1 MEAVETEVH
10 DNQLWAERPG
20 INMGE
25 LLKFFADLHVHT
37 ALSPCAGDS
46 ATPPNIVASAI
57 ENGMQMIAVTDH
69 NSAENVGAVVACG
82 RRHGLK
88 VIPGM
93 EVASREEVHLV
104 CLLRSV
110 SDALELQEIV
120 YAALPEGPNRPDTFG
135 RQLVMDAEGGTKGEC
150 MRLLMGAADLSVE
163 EIIDAVHRLE
173 GLVIAAHID
182 RPSFSVL
189 ANLGMVPPGAQFDA
203 LEISASLTRA
213 EAVKRFP
220 FIEGYP
226 LVTASDAHLPQ
237 EIGSSPTLF
246 LLAKMDLEEIVMALQ
261 GRGEREYLIQ

>member
-1 MEAVETEVH
+1 
-10 DNQLWAERPG
+10 
-20 INMGE
+20 MGE

-69 NSAENVGAVVACG
+69 NSAENVEAVVTCG
-82 RRHGLK
+82 RLHGLK

-104 CLLRSV
+104 CLLGSV
-110 SDALELQEIV
+110 ANALELQQIV
-120 YAALPEGPNRPDTFG
+120 YAALPGGQNRPDTFG
-135 RQLVMDAEGGTKGEC
+135 RQLVMDGEGNTKSEC
-150 MRLLMGAADLSVE
+150 LRLLMGAADLSLE
-163 EIIDAVHRLE
+163 EIIRAVHRLE

-182 RPSFSVL
+182 RPSFSVI

-203 LEISASLTRA
+203 LEISASLTRDD
-213 EAVKRFP
+213 AVARFP
-220 FIEGYP
+220 FIASFP
-226 LVTASDAHLPQ
+226 LVTASDAHFPQ

-246 LLAKMDLEEIVMALQ
+246 LLEKMDLDEMRMALQ

>member
-1 MEAVETEVH
+1 
-10 DNQLWAERPG
+10 
-20 INMGE
+20 MGE

-69 NSAENVGAVVACG
+69 NSAENVEAVVACG
-82 RRHGLK
+82 RLHGLK

-110 SDALELQEIV
+110 ADARELQEIV
-120 YAALPEGPNRPDTFG
+120 YAALPRGQNRPDAFG
-135 RQLVMDAEGGTKGEC
+135 RQLVMDRDGNTTGEC
-150 MRLLMGAADLSVE
+150 LRLLMGAADLSLE
-163 EIIDAVHRLE
+163 EIICAVHRLG

-182 RPSFSVL
+182 RPSFSVI
-189 ANLGMVPPGAQFDA
+189 AHLGMVPPDAGFDA
-203 LEISASLTRA
+203 LEISGLVTRD
-213 EAVKRFP
+213 EAVARFP
-220 FIEGYP
+220 FIAGFP

-237 EIGSSPTLF
+237 AIGSCPTLF
-246 LLAKMDLEEIVMALQ
+246 LLERMDLDEIAMALQ